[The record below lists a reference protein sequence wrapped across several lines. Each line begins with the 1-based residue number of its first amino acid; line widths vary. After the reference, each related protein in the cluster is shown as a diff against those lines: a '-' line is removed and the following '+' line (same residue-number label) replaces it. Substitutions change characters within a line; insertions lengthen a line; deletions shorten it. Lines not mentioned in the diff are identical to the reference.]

1 MNKWILLFAATVVL
15 VAIVAVIEALMKI
28 EDVLIELPVIYYIN
42 RNEWVSLFIN
52 PPRIICYTK

>member
-42 RNEWVSLFIN
+42 RNE
-52 PPRIICYTK
+52 